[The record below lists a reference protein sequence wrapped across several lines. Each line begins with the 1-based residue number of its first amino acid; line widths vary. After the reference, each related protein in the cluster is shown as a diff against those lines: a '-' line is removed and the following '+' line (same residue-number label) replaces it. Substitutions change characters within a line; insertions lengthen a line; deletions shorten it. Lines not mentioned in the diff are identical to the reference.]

1 MVPRLVPE
9 IEGGYPERDIGA
21 EGQGWGDSRRLM
33 VERLYVCHVF
43 ASFAFPLPCLPNL
56 RERAAFHSTFDYKL
70 LHSQH
75 IMMMM
80 RIVKMMMMI
89 Y

>member
-1 MVPRLVPE
+1 MLVTLLLILP
-9 IEGGYPERDIGA
+9 PPCQADDIYI
-21 EGQGWGDSRRLM
+21 M